1 MKRRETTI
9 AAALLSTLIIAGSAA
24 NAQQGGKIPRI
35 GLIWASTPLATWQ
48 ASPVSQGFLKG
59 LHDLGYEEGRNIII
73 EFRSAE
79 GHWERLPQIAD
90 ELVGLKVDVLVPR
103 GKRRAR
109 SQSWSQPVT
118 MIWSRPGSLRALR
131 AQAVMSQGSPS
142 CRRNWP
148 PNG

>member
-1 MKRRETTI
+1 MKPRETTI

-79 GHWERLPQIAD
+79 GHWERLPKIAN
-90 ELVGLKVDVLVPR
+90 ELLGEPPR
-103 GKRRAR
+103 
-109 SQSWSQPVT
+109 V
-118 MIWSRPGSLRALR
+118 
-131 AQAVMSQGSPS
+131 
-142 CRRNWP
+142 CRRP
-148 PNG
+148 FGLSHAAMAGFSSMA